1 MMLGSTLEAMVFPA
15 QARPADTASV
25 IALVAAYLR
34 IAHQIPGRIRF
45 KVDSAVLNDPALR
58 DLGER
63 GLSGTVGIIRGVRDI
78 RINKLAR
85 SCTIEYDRAIIPDHA
100 WGDLLANRATPAAH
114 ALLGIIE
121 YKYEEVRRGQ
131 L

>member
-1 MMLGSTLEAMVFPA
+1 MVSTVVFPA
-15 QARPADTASV
+15 RARRGDVASV
-25 IALVAAYLR
+25 IPLVAAYLR

-45 KVDSAVLNDPALR
+45 TIDPAALKDPALR

-63 GLSGTVGIIRGVRDI
+63 GLSDTLGVIRGVRDI

-85 SCTIEYDRAIIPDHA
+85 SCIVEYDKAIIADHA
-100 WGDLLANRATPAAH
+100 WGDLLADRATPAAH

-121 YKYEEVRRGQ
+121 DKYEEVRRGQ